1 MVNLKR
7 ALTVKFWSSMT
18 TSSILLGLY
27 SANLVRVYRGSK
39 HKFVKKL
46 IVLLML
52 YNVGVV
58 THQGLLGFIE
68 KYGSNLS
75 KIQVLGTLTAEVP
88 AIILEYSC
96 FNVSHW
102 IFAFKYYQIARE
114 TSFTH

>member
-1 MVNLKR
+1 MINLQR
-7 ALTVKFWSSMT
+7 ALTIKFWSSMT
-18 TSSILLGLY
+18 TSSILLAIY

-52 YNVGVV
+52 YNVGGLV
-58 THQGLLGFIE
+58 HQGLLGFLE
-68 KYGSNLS
+68 KYGSDLS
-75 KIQVLGTLTAEVP
+75 KIQVLGTLSAESP

-102 IFAFKYYQIARE
+102 MFAFKYYQIARE